1 MQDTLSSDFTYV
13 GSDQTSEYVRA
24 CESIAQEI
32 ESQYNIS
39 ATSVLRIIK
48 KTSTR
53 FQLCTIPKNE
63 DIIRF
68 LPNESKHRQ
77 TLMVRPIKSASGVV
91 VIAVMPKPSNCPHGR
106 CIYCPGGI
114 TINTPLSYTGSE
126 PSTRSAK
133 QFGYDPYKQVH
144 SKLTQLKARGHDIG
158 KVELVIVGGTFPS
171 MPEHYQRAFAKSC
184 YDALNSAGTRS
195 CSSMNLNE
203 AIKLNETAYSRCVGF
218 TVETKPDY
226 CKEKQIDLMLE
237 LGITRVEIGVQ
248 SLRDEIYKI
257 VNRGHSLNDVV
268 EAFKLSREAGY
279 KIVAHMMPGL
289 PGSTPK
295 KDIEDFQRLFQDPS
309 FKPDMLKIYPTLV
322 LKDTGLYK
330 MYSAG
335 RYEAYSDED
344 LIEVLVAAKKIVPP
358 WIRIMRIQREIESKD
373 IIAGPTSGNLRQL
386 VLQRLHLQGAAC
398 NCIRCRE
405 IGLHR
410 RCILSKEEVTL
421 RRVDYAASNGQEVFL
436 SIESIDKTTIL
447 GFLRLRKGVF
457 SHRSELVYEQ
467 HEPIAIIRELHIYG
481 QMLNVGNP
489 GTGRSYQHRGYGM
502 QLIQEAERITKD
514 EFGTKKLAVIS
525 AVGTREYY
533 KKLGYVPNG
542 PYMSKVLFN

>member
-32 ESQYNIS
+32 ESQCNIS
-39 ATSVLRIIK
+39 PTSILRIIK
-48 KTSTR
+48 ETSSR

-68 LPNESKHRQ
+68 LPNESQHRQ

-114 TINTPLSYTGSE
+114 AINTPLSYTGSE
-126 PSTRSAK
+126 PSTRSAQ
-133 QFGYDPYKQVH
+133 QFGYDPYKQVR

-171 MPEHYQRAFAKSC
+171 MPEQYQRAFAKSC

-248 SLRDEIYKI
+248 SLRDEIYQI

-330 MYSAG
+330 MYSKG

-405 IGLHR
+405 IGLHK

-447 GFLRLRKGVF
+447 GFLRLRKGAF

-489 GTGRSYQHRGYGM
+489 GTGRSYQHIGYGM
-502 QLIQEAERITKD
+502 QLIHEAERITKD
-514 EFGTKKLAVIS
+514 EFGTKKLSVIS
-525 AVGTREYY
+525 AIGTREYY

-542 PYMSKVLFN
+542 PYMSKVLSN